1 MVVVRFAISRNRV
14 RLHDLVVAFDSD
26 DQPIAETWRAV
37 GEAAWK
43 LGWRRPG
50 YHVVRQVV
58 RAERARRQARADTRS
73 AVRGVFESLPSPLVL
88 DQRRAIERLTEA
100 RRRERLV
107 LEQHKP
113 P

>member
-1 MVVVRFAISRNRV
+1 MRFAISRHRT

-43 LGWRRPG
+43 LGWCRPG
-50 YHVVRQVV
+50 YHCVRQVV
-58 RAERARRQARADTRS
+58 QLERARTQARADTRQ
-73 AVRGVFESLPSPLVL
+73 AVREVFESLPSPLVR
-88 DQRRAIERLTEA
+88 DQRRAIKRLAEA
-100 RRRERLV
+100 RRQERLV

>member
-1 MVVVRFAISRNRV
+1 M

-26 DQPIAETWRAV
+26 DQSMAETWRAV

-50 YHVVRQVV
+50 YHVVREVV
-58 RAERARRQARADTRS
+58 RLERARRRARADTRR
-73 AVRGVFESLPSPLVL
+73 ATWELFESLPSPLVL
-88 DQRRAIERLTEA
+88 DQRRAIERLAAA

>member
-1 MVVVRFAISRNRV
+1 MRFAISQHHV

-26 DQPIAETWRAV
+26 DQSMAETWRAV

-50 YHVVRQVV
+50 YHVVRKLV
-58 RAERARRQARADTRS
+58 RLERARRRARAETRR
-73 AVRGVFESLPSPLVL
+73 AMREVFESMPSPLVL
-88 DQRRAIERLTEA
+88 DQRRALERLAEA

>member
-1 MVVVRFAISRNRV
+1 MRFAISRNRV

-58 RAERARRQARADTRS
+58 RSVRAQRAAQAD
-73 AVRGVFESLPSPLVL
+73 VRTATKQVFASMPSPLVL
-88 DQRRAIERLTEA
+88 DQWRAIERLAEA